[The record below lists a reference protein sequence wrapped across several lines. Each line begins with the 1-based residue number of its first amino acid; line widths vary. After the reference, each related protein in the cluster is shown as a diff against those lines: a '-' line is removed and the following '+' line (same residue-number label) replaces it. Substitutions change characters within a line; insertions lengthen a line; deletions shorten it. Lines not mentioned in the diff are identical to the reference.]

1 MKYTNRE
8 RLVKTVNT
16 AKLFING
23 RSQAVRLP
31 KDFRFSGEE
40 VYVKKVGNAVMLYPK
55 DEVWET
61 FLNGL
66 NSFSDDIF
74 IDDREQG
81 IQMPREIL

>member
-1 MKYTNRE
+1 MD
-8 RLVKTVNT
+8 T
-16 AKLFING
+16 AKLFLNG

-31 KDFRFSGEE
+31 KNFRFSGEE

-66 NSFSDDIF
+66 ELFSDDF
-74 IDDREQG
+74 FSSDREQD
-81 IQMPREIL
+81 IQKSRETL